1 MEFISLQTV
10 SVSAYGKVVFGIKSF
25 CDVIEVIFITDTFA
39 RNSLVIILWRK
50 FIIFQNFIAGECEC
64 TSCAKFYLAY
74 ILMSVHRHVNTSVAN
89 LTEVLPRIVSQTA
102 KLGNSLTLQQNLAS
116 GRIEVI
122 KDNFKT
128 VVKQAD
134 IETVVLFVFYF
145 PSQVRSC
152 KTSFYDA
159 VADTVQTAS
168 GIIVTLRKTSGIHFV
183 GRTVQETGSSCIVV
197 TGTSDRGS

>member
-1 MEFISLQTV
+1 MIPSPLTSVYLMSPGPRSPPKVGCGISERSFISLQTV
-10 SVSAYGKVVFGIKSF
+10 SVGAYGKVVFGIKSF
-25 CDVIEVIFITDTFA
+25 CDVIEIIFITDTFA
-39 RNSLVIILWRK
+39 RNSLVVILWRK

-122 KDNFKT
+122 KDKLQDGCQNKPIS
-128 VVKQAD
+128 K
-134 IETVVLFVFYF
+134 
-145 PSQVRSC
+145 P
-152 KTSFYDA
+152 
-159 VADTVQTAS
+159 
-168 GIIVTLRKTSGIHFV
+168 
-183 GRTVQETGSSCIVV
+183 
-197 TGTSDRGS
+197 